1 MLGDDRRNK
10 IKPEGANMNELQLEL
25 IIYDKKIISCYQ
37 TIIRECNNLDNIS
50 ISIIKDCL
58 DCIINLSND
67 IINI

>member
-1 MLGDDRRNK
+1 
-10 IKPEGANMNELQLEL
+10 MNELQLEL

-58 DCIINLSND
+58 DCIINISND